1 MVLAWN
7 LSVEVAVSPNGRARA
22 LFLTLQIAAGIV
34 IAYAV
39 IANRQAIIKSASWLG
54 GALAVIAFLV
64 VLIWLGG
71 EALGAASPYIGKFY
85 PKVARFV
92 GVMLILAIGLIGG
105 ICLLQLAHALGWRKG
120 KEDSEGLV
128 AAASFANVALVAL
141 VTWPILSFT
150 IIGDWYDAIDQWSRV
165 NGHADG
171 GALAV
176 AAVFWLWP
184 VAPMW
189 ILSRRNARQAKP
201 EATQRPSD

>member
-1 MVLAWN
+1 M
-7 LSVEVAVSPNGRARA
+7 
-22 LFLTLQIAAGIV
+22 FLTLQIAAGIV

-54 GALAVIAFLV
+54 GALAVIAFFV

-71 EALGAASPYIGKFY
+71 EAIGVASPYIGKFY
-85 PKVARFV
+85 PKIARFA
-92 GVMLILAIGLIGG
+92 GAMLILAVGLMGG

-128 AAASFANVALVAL
+128 AAASIANVAFVALVA
-141 VTWPILSFT
+141 WPILSFT

-189 ILSRRNARQAKP
+189 ILSRRNARQSKP
-201 EATQRPSD
+201 ETNQRPSD